1 MPLCSPLICP
11 CTHNASNTPITTGTH
26 PLSSNTLSLSYINLT
41 HPLNTLPLPTLSTH
55 PLFPPSPHPL
65 SSHPLLG
72 AIMTMFFAIF
82 LLGLLLSEVAVS
94 PTSTTMRVNKSGQI
108 NVVGLI
114 VAVLLLTLFFLQEV
128 GVVLLVGHTA
138 RRDPKAW
145 STAFFEGLSYSRL
158 SNHRTTEPPITHFHN
173 TTNHIPFLSS
183 YILSSLYNLP
193 SHTLS
198 SHILTVLLMAYLS
211 MSSCSHIN
219 PKVCTYHSNVL
230 FTLPSPTYAQPL
242 LLFNTRRLQC

>member
-1 MPLCSPLICP
+1 MLL
-11 CTHNASNTPITTGTH
+11 TH
-26 PLSSNTLSLSYINLT
+26 PSLLAPTPSHRTLSLCHIST
-41 HPLNTLPLPTLSTH
+41 SQTLSTH
-55 PLFPPSPHPL
+55 SLFPPSPHPL

-94 PTSTTMRVNKSGQI
+94 PTSTTMRMNKSGQI

-173 TTNHIPFLSS
+173 TTNRIPFLSS
-183 YILSSLYNLP
+183 YILSSLYNFPSHTLS

-198 SHILTVLLMAYLS
+198 SHILTVLLVAYLS
-211 MSSCSHIN
+211 ISSCSHTK
-219 PKVCTYHSNVL
+219 PKVCTYHSNCPIHTPITHLCTTTPVD
-230 FTLPSPTYAQPL
+230 
-242 LLFNTRRLQC
+242 